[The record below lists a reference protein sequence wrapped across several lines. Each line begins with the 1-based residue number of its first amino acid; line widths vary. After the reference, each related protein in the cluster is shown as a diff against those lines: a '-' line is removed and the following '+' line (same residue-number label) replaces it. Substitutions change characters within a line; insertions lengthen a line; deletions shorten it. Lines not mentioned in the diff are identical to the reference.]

1 MEHYQNDYNSQKITE
16 KACVGAELGH
26 FQLSKKAEAISPN
39 LNSRKCPISAPRQA
53 FSVIFLAVIVFL
65 TVPYNLEGSRS
76 SFDTIW
82 GTSLVKN
89 IKYEG
94 VKLPRLTL
102 IAKIALILLQDKLS
116 Q

>member
-1 MEHYQNDYNSQKITE
+1 MTITAKKITE

-94 VKLPRLTL
+94 AKLLRLSP
-102 IAKIALILLQDKLS
+102 IAENALILLQDKLS

>member
-1 MEHYQNDYNSQKITE
+1 MTITAKKITE

-65 TVPYNLEGSRS
+65 IVLHKLEGSRS
-76 SFDTIW
+76 SFDTTW
-82 GTSLVKN
+82 RT
-89 IKYEG
+89 
-94 VKLPRLTL
+94 
-102 IAKIALILLQDKLS
+102 
-116 Q
+116 

>member
-1 MEHYQNDYNSQKITE
+1 MTITAKNITE

-26 FQLSKKAEAISPN
+26 FQLSRKAEAISPN

-94 VKLPRLTL
+94 AKLLRLSP
-102 IAKIALILLQDKLS
+102 IAENALILLQDKLS
-116 Q
+116 